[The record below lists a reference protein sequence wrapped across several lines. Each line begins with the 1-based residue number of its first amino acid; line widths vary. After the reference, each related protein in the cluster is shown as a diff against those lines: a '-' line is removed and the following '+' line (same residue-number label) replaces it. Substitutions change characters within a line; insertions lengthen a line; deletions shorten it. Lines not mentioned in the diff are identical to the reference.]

1 MSEKDN
7 TELKPAEEN
16 PWYVLAT
23 LYGEEPDEATQ
34 NKNRMAW
41 NSWAVSKLNESD
53 KQAIVLSNK
62 DGLGEI
68 KKWEGKNG
76 FKEKAEELFKQ
87 RLPSEKFSQLEKTP
101 IVEFSDTFFVNAVD
115 MRDFIF
121 PIRTSFKNSY
131 FKEDVSF
138 HGAFFYHMVS
148 FGKKVTFAGKA
159 EFIAVYFSDLVLF
172 KEAKFYGD
180 AHFGLV
186 VFKDRSNFRE
196 AIFHSQS
203 SFSECTFDMPC
214 NFFAT
219 KFIQE
224 FPEFVNMI
232 FREKITLSIRQEDWP
247 DTNNCE
253 QNPEEA
259 KVTCEIL
266 REQMEAQ
273 GFHEQAHF
281 FFRREMQFASK
292 IGSSIQRLPYKLFG
306 LFSDYGHSIAR
317 PLSAL
322 AWLWALPMVIF
333 WVNVCTGKCANTI
346 GAELWVSLIKMAGL
360 SIANIFQITGLQRVY
375 WSDFIECL
383 PWGLK
388 FLGGAQT
395 LLAIPLLFLLL
406 LGLRNRFRLK

>member
-7 TELKPAEEN
+7 TELNPAEEN

-53 KQAIVLSNK
+53 KQAIALSRK

-68 KKWEGKNG
+68 VNWDGENGIKKEV
-76 FKEKAEELFKQ
+76 EELFKQ
-87 RLPSEKFSQLEKTP
+87 RLPSEKFAQLDKTS
-101 IVEFSDTFFVNAVD
+101 IVEFSDTFFANAVD
-115 MRDFIF
+115 MSDFIF
-121 PIRTSFKNSY
+121 PIRTGFENSY

-138 HGAFFYHMVS
+138 QGAFFYHMVN

-159 EFIAVYFSDLVLF
+159 KFIAVNFSDIALF

-180 AHFGLV
+180 AYFGLV
-186 VFKDRSNFRE
+186 VFKDRSNFNE

-203 SFSECTFDMPC
+203 NFNECTFDMPC

-219 KFIQE
+219 KFIKE
-224 FPEFVNMI
+224 LPELVNVI

-247 DTNNCE
+247 SAKNCK
-253 QNPEEA
+253 QNPEEGKA
-259 KVTCEIL
+259 TCEIL
-266 REQMEAQ
+266 REQMETQ
-273 GFHEQAHF
+273 GLHEQAQF
-281 FFRREMQFASK
+281 FFRREMRFTRKA
-292 IGSSIQRLPYKLFG
+292 GSFWQAIPNWFFYVV
-306 LFSDYGHSIAR
+306 SDYGYSIFL
-317 PLSAL
+317 PFIWLYNLWL
-322 AWLWALPMVIF
+322 ASGLIYFDTTKLTF
-333 WVNVCTGKCANTI
+333 G
-346 GAELWVSLIKMAGL
+346 GAMGL
-360 SIANIFQITGLQRVY
+360 SISNLLQITGLQRVY